1 MTEPPEGL
9 VSIQDFIR
17 WGASRFNA
25 AELFFG
31 HGTDNPFDE
40 SAALVL
46 HAIHLP
52 PDLPADYLDCRLD
65 PVERRAVT
73 ELLEARIRER
83 KPAAYLTNRTWFAGL
98 VFHITED
105 VLVPRSPLAELVES
119 GFEPWVDA
127 EGVDGVL
134 DLCTGSGCIGIAA
147 AVYMPHIQVDISDI
161 SQAALD
167 VARQNL
173 AEHGVGDRV
182 HVIHSDLF
190 GGLAGRRYDVIV
202 SNPPYVGAQELA
214 SLPLEYQREPQ
225 LALAGGEGGLDLVVS
240 ILRDAPDFL
249 NDDGILVIEVGNT
262 AETLERSF
270 PDIPFL
276 WLDFERGGEGVFMMR
291 KSELLEYRS
300 LFVEAVRAQ

>member
-52 PDLPADYLDCRLD
+52 PDLPADYLGCRLD

-190 GGLAGRRYDVIV
+190 GDLAGRRYDVIV